1 MSDDKNEN
9 GQTWSG
15 FFTAFRDEGGPTLY
29 GHNRTPV
36 TVDVL
41 EIGFIFAAAILTL
54 SFLLI
59 LPAYRG
65 GGGVSINSL
74 KTSMICALDASE
86 LRFYLVSL
94 TETFFCNFRSRLHC

>member
-15 FFTAFRDEGGPTLY
+15 VFSAFRDEGGPTLY

-65 GGGVSINSL
+65 CGGVSISSL
-74 KTSMICALDASE
+74 ETSHNHNIFAL
-86 LRFYLVSL
+86 
-94 TETFFCNFRSRLHC
+94 N